1 MKSFHPKSEKFQFRV
16 IEYHC
21 GSIQSNFKK
30 SPLGSYLMSCKAAS
44 YILLK
49 WEKDFRAI
57 GKTLN
62 CFLCLHSLRH
72 DSHIA
77 LELLLPSLLTYWK
90 YCWILLNQI
99 RHIQRHTVQEIYCFF
114 CVFYVYLVKWVML
127 CEYSLN
133 LKNCQFLFSHI
144 FFFYNIDCTSLSPV
158 QWLKIID
165 YLQ

>member
-114 CVFYVYLVKWVML
+114 LCFFMYIWWNGSCCASILSIWKTVNSCFRTFSIFTIQIVHLYLWH
-127 CEYSLN
+127 N
-133 LKNCQFLFSHI
+133 G
-144 FFFYNIDCTSLSPV
+144 
-158 QWLKIID
+158 
-165 YLQ
+165 